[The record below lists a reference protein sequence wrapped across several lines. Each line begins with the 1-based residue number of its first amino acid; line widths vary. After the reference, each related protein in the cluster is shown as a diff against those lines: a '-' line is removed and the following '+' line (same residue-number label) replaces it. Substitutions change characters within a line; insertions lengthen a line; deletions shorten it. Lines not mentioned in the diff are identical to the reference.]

1 MRAIAVAMPLVWLGW
16 LVLTEWVPMFP
27 LNDLRRDNVGA
38 RVLAATINYPVPLAI
53 AAGAAIGRT
62 WSLVVALA
70 LCGLVLAGH
79 LVSWWLPYFGLSS
92 AGQRA
97 AYQRDYAQ
105 TWKVLPTGGHA
116 VVIDVQH
123 LVVGVLT
130 LAMTGSTVAAMMS
143 R

>member
-27 LNDLRRDNVGA
+27 LNDLRRDNVGV

-53 AAGAAIGRT
+53 AAGVALDRT

-70 LCGLVLAGH
+70 LCALALGGH
-79 LVSWWLPYFGLSS
+79 LASWWLPYFGLSS

-97 AYQRDYAQ
+97 TYQRDYAR
-105 TWKVLPTGGHA
+105 TYKILLTEGHA

-130 LAMTGSTVAAMMS
+130 LAMTGTTIAAMMS